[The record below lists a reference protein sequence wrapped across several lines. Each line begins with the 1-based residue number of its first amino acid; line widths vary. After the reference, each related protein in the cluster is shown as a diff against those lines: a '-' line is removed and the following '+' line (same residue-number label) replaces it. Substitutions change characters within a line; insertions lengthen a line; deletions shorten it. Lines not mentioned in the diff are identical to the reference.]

1 MSHTSVCYNRL
12 ILESHA
18 MISESTVATIETIPT
33 KLSGAE
39 FAAQARDAYRDAHST
54 LLLGRSTLA
63 QSPLTAPGLVLDPE
77 TPTVDERGRA
87 LFAAL
92 WWAAEMVAPDPPNLS
107 LPAAESV
114 IDSGAIQREGPWLR
128 YNILRFDSL
137 QPLDS
142 TSQEEVI
149 AAIGARSPEEFAA
162 ERARAVIEASMW
174 LQRLQELGT
183 GFERVRIL
191 ALDSYFAS
199 LQGNKSALHLLGVAS
214 TFASEV
220 SRMRLSALAATEGAT
235 QFDAAV
241 EALLARR
248 ALIGAEG
255 GSVLWMGAPWREY
268 IAARQPRTLRQGR
281 HQLAAQ
287 LSLDGADPVDAAWHQ
302 LEGGTAQAAATTLLS
317 LDPVVR
323 SADSQR
329 ISELLNRFT
338 QGDISGNDWR
348 GIQLLRAELA
358 RDSSNPEEALLIW
371 RELLKQAH
379 TSREQAELYLK
390 MGKLLAERGG
400 ARNDDQAL
408 AILQMALDRVGGAD
422 IASDTALQE
431 MRAEIHKER
440 GWLLAQKRSW
450 QEAEQELKRAL
461 SLLSPNERDLRADI
475 YDALSVVQRGKDDLP
490 GAIEH
495 AQAALILRESS
506 GDLMRVGRACNALG
520 ILYRVV
526 EEYDN
531 AIQAYQKGLAI
542 FQRLDNQALAATALL
557 NIGTAYHF
565 TERLDQA
572 EEYYRRCLVIADE
585 AGLPVTEVRAHANL
599 CEALMGQGRIEE
611 ARLHWRTA
619 WARSQHLGFADEI
632 EYLKQV
638 AERYPALEAEL
649 QEDGANQVAQGD
661 ASASD
666 DVRATRPADAN
677 AIDAWMS
684 RASVAMIEG
693 QELEPQPIPVE
704 AKELRAA
711 FGATLD
717 ATEARLLEM
726 LQRVERIDVASVM
739 AVTGASKATATRK
752 LASLVDAGLL
762 VRHGQGRATNYSRA
776 HNVPVVVLAGDLAGL
791 QNRLDRVALRFAQE
805 YNLVRAKVI
814 GVRYGVRSSGESELC
829 YEVRASFTRNPTLD
843 DFFALERALSKA
855 TGIEIQ
861 LTLRGGRES

>member
-1 MSHTSVCYNRL
+1 MANIDNT
-12 ILESHA
+12 
-18 MISESTVATIETIPT
+18 PT
-33 KLSGAE
+33 NLSSAE
-39 FAAQARDAYRDAHST
+39 FAAQVRDAFRDAHST
-54 LLLGRSTLA
+54 LLLGRLTLSH
-63 QSPLTAPGLVLDPE
+63 SPLTAPGLVLDTE
-77 TPTVDERGRA
+77 TPSVDERGRA
-87 LFAAL
+87 LFGAL
-92 WWAAEMVAPDPPNLS
+92 WWAAEMVAPEPPNLP
-107 LPAAESV
+107 LPTAESV
-114 IDSGAIQREGPWLR
+114 IDTGAIRREGPWLR
-128 YNILRFDSL
+128 YNILRFDYL
-137 QPLDS
+137 QPLQS
-142 TSQEEVI
+142 SQQENLI
-149 AAIGARSPEEFAA
+149 AAVGARSPEEFAA
-162 ERARAVIEASMW
+162 ERARAVADASVW

-183 GFERVRIL
+183 GFERVRTL
-191 ALDSYFAS
+191 VLDSYFAA

-214 TFASEV
+214 TFAKEV
-220 SRMRLSALAATEGAT
+220 ARTRLAALAATEGTT

-248 ALIGAEG
+248 ALLGAEA

-287 LSLDGADPVDAAWHQ
+287 LALEAGDPIDAAWHQ

-317 LDPVVR
+317 LDRAVSSAEIEQVR
-323 SADSQR
+323 T
-329 ISELLNRFT
+329 LLNRFAL
-338 QGDISGNDWR
+338 GDISGNDWR
-348 GIQLLRAELA
+348 GIQLMRAELA

-371 RELLKQAH
+371 RELLKQARSSH
-379 TSREQAELYLK
+379 EQAELYLK

-408 AILQMALDRVGGAD
+408 SILQLALDRAGGAD
-422 IASDTALQE
+422 SASDATLQE

-450 QEAEQELKRAL
+450 QEAEVELKRAL

-572 EEYYRRCLVIADE
+572 EEYYRRCLAIADE

-599 CEALMGQGRIEE
+599 CEALMGQGRVEE

-619 WARSQHLGFADEI
+619 WARSQHLGFADEV

-638 AERYPALEAEL
+638 AERYPALLAEL
-649 QEDGANQVAQGD
+649 HEDGASQGLHIG
-661 ASASD
+661 ASTPD
-666 DVRATRPADAN
+666 EENATRPEEAD

-684 RASVAMIEG
+684 RASAAMIEG
-693 QELEPQPIPVE
+693 QESEPQPIPVE

-739 AVTGASKATATRK
+739 AVTGTSKATATRK
-752 LASLVDAGLL
+752 LTSLVDAGLL
-762 VRHGQGRATNYSRA
+762 VRHGQGRATKYTRA
-776 HNVPVVVLAGDLAGL
+776 HNVPAVVLAGDLAGL

-805 YNLVRAKVI
+805 YNLVRAKVV
-814 GVRYGVRSSGESELC
+814 GLRYGVRASGESELC

-855 TGIEIQ
+855 TGSEIQ
-861 LTLRGGRES
+861 LTLRGGRDA

>member
-1 MSHTSVCYNRL
+1 MAIIDTSQTTL
-12 ILESHA
+12 SSA
-18 MISESTVATIETIPT
+18 DFVA
-33 KLSGAE
+33 
-39 FAAQARDAYRDAHST
+39 QVRDAFRDAHST

-63 QSPLTAPGLVLDPE
+63 QSPLTAPGIVLDVE
-77 TPTVDERGRA
+77 TPSLDERGRA
-87 LFAAL
+87 LYAAL
-92 WWAAEMVAPDPPNLS
+92 WWATEMVAPQPPNLP
-107 LPAAESV
+107 LPGAAGTA
-114 IDSGAIQREGPWLR
+114 DSDEIKRDGAWLR
-128 YNILRFDSL
+128 YNILRFGYL
-137 QPLDS
+137 QPLS
-142 TSQEEVI
+142 TAQQKDLIDEV
-149 AAIGARSPEEFAA
+149 GARSPEEFTA
-162 ERARAVIEASMW
+162 ERARAVLDASTW

-183 GFERVRIL
+183 GFERVRTL
-191 ALDSYFAS
+191 TLDSYFAP
-199 LQGNKSALHLLGVAS
+199 LQGNKGALHLIGVAS
-214 TFASEV
+214 TFTGEV
-220 SRMRLSALAATEGAT
+220 SRTRLGALAATEGAAHL
-235 QFDAAV
+235 DASLD
-241 EALLARR
+241 ALLARR
-248 ALIGAEG
+248 ALLGADG
-255 GSVLWMGAPWREY
+255 GSILWMGVPWREY

-287 LSLDGADPVDAAWHQ
+287 LALDAGDPVDAAWHQ
-302 LEGGTAQAAATTLLS
+302 LEGGTAQSAATTLLA
-317 LDPVVR
+317 LDAGQRGAEVARVR
-323 SADSQR
+323 
-329 ISELLNRFT
+329 ELLNRFA

-348 GIQLLRAELA
+348 GIQLQRAELA

-371 RELLKQAH
+371 RELLKQARS
-379 TSREQAELYLK
+379 SREQGELYLK

-400 ARNDDQAL
+400 TRNDDQAL
-408 AILQMALDRVGGAD
+408 TILQMALDRLSGSEG
-422 IASDTALQE
+422 ASDATLQE

-440 GWLLAQKRSW
+440 GWLLAQRRSW
-450 QEAEQELKRAL
+450 QDAEVELKRAL

-542 FQRLDNQALAATALL
+542 FQCLDNQALAATALL

-572 EEYYRRCLVIADE
+572 EEYYRRCLAIADE

-599 CEALMGQGRIEE
+599 CEALMGQGRVEE

-619 WARSQHLGFADEI
+619 WARSQHLGFADEM

-638 AERYPALEAEL
+638 ADRYPALQAEL
-649 QEDGANQVAQGD
+649 QEDGVNQGISLGGATTDEAGVDPASE
-661 ASASD
+661 ASA
-666 DVRATRPADAN
+666 
-677 AIDAWMS
+677 IDLWMS
-684 RASVAMIEG
+684 RASANLLEG
-693 QELEPQPIPVE
+693 QESEPLPIPVE

-752 LASLVDAGLL
+752 LTSLVDAGLL
-762 VRHGQGRATNYSRA
+762 VRHGQGRATNYTRA
-776 HNVPVVVLAGDLAGL
+776 HSVPAVVLAGDLAGL

-805 YNLVRAKVI
+805 YNLVRAKVV
-814 GVRYGVRSSGESELC
+814 GVRYGVRANGESELC
-829 YEVRASFTRNPTLD
+829 YEVRANFTRNPTLD
-843 DFFALERALSKA
+843 DFFALERSLSKA
-855 TGIEIQ
+855 TGSEIQ